1 MAISSSHT
9 KERQKIETRQS
20 PEKSHDKYEPEK
32 GAIEKKQLTL
42 INIRLHIMKLL
53 ILLVRN
59 RVDGSTRPSSQLGI
73 GVLGD
78 TLVGFLGGS
87 GTGALDRL

>member
-1 MAISSSHT
+1 
-9 KERQKIETRQS
+9 
-20 PEKSHDKYEPEK
+20 
-32 GAIEKKQLTL
+32 
-42 INIRLHIMKLL
+42 MKLL